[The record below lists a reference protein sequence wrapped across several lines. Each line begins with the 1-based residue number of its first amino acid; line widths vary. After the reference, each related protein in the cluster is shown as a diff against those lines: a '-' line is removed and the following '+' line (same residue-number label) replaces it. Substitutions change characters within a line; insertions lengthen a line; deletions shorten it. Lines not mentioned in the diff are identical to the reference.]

1 MLNMTKVHLE
11 LVSGPDMYL
20 FFEKDVRGGISYIS
34 KWHGKSSNKY
44 LKSYDSKKNQNI
56 LLYT

>member
-1 MLNMTKVHLE
+1 MTKVDLE

-20 FFEKDVRGGISYIS
+20 FFEKDGRGGISYIF

-44 LKSYDSKKNQNI
+44 FKSYDSKKNQNI

>member
-1 MLNMTKVHLE
+1 MLNMTKVELE

-20 FFEKDVRGGISYIS
+20 FFEKDVRGGISYIF
-34 KWHGKSSNKY
+34 KQHGKSSNKY